1 VRGVD
6 GEENERRRTRPPL
19 SPHYC
24 ARVKARP
31 VCVCV
36 CVCVCLCVCVCVVHL
51 RLLGHALHLLP
62 PPMLGRVRL
71 PVFGRVRSGN
81 AEDIGIDT

>member
-1 VRGVD
+1 MGKKMRG
-6 GEENERRRTRPPL
+6 GEHGRRCRRIIVL
-19 SPHYC
+19 VC
-24 ARVKARP
+24 KLGL
-31 VCVCV
+31 CVCV

>member
-1 VRGVD
+1 MGKKMGG
-6 GEENERRRTRPPL
+6 GEHGRRCRRIIVL
-19 SPHYC
+19 
-24 ARVKARP
+24 
-31 VCVCV
+31 VCKLGLCV
-36 CVCVCLCVCVCVVHL
+36 CVCVCVVHL